1 MRMAALVLA
10 ACLAGG
16 AAQAQAAPYVADY
29 TAKLPGDGGW
39 DYVTFDAARNLVFVG
54 RPGGVLAVNA
64 AGGALAGRIG
74 SERGN
79 HGAEPADNIDRV
91 FTSESDASGIG
102 VYALSTL
109 ARLDTIRL
117 AHEPD
122 ALLYDAPR
130 KLLVVMSRRGH
141 SLIVIDAAQS
151 HVRHT
156 IDMGSAVEAAAID
169 DQGTL
174 FVDLPE
180 RGEVAR
186 VDLSGTV
193 TARWPVVPCEQPS
206 SLALDHATHRLFV
219 GCRNKLMALVDAG
232 SGRVLDTA
240 PIGGGTDSMA
250 FDATRR
256 VALSANG
263 EGYVSVVPELGD
275 RLGPPRTLPTA
286 RTARTLALDP
296 VTGRLFLVAADVAS
310 IDPLL
315 PGQERPVVHYVP
327 GSFRMLAFR
336 PAG

>member
-1 MRMAALVLA
+1 MVLA
-10 ACLAGG
+10 ACLATG
-16 AAQAQAAPYVADY
+16 AAWAQTALYVADY

-39 DYVTFDAARNLVFVG
+39 DYVSFDAARNLVFVG
-54 RPGGVLAVNA
+54 RPGGVLAVDA
-64 AGGALAGRIG
+64 ADGALAGRIG
-74 SERGN
+74 SEQGN
-79 HGAEPADNIDRV
+79 HGAAPADNIDRV
-91 FTSESDASGIG
+91 FTSESNATSIG

-109 ARLDTIRL
+109 ARLDTVKL
-117 AHEPD
+117 ASEPD

-130 KLLVVMSRRGH
+130 RLLVVMSRRGH
-141 SLIVIDAAQS
+141 SLIVIDAARPR
-151 HVRHT
+151 VLRT

-193 TARWPVVPCEQPS
+193 TARWPVTPCEQPS

-250 FDATRR
+250 FDAARR
-256 VALSANG
+256 LALSASG

-275 RLGPPRTLPTA
+275 RLGPPQTLPTA
-286 RTARTLALDP
+286 KTARTLAQDP
-296 VTGRLFLVAADVAS
+296 ASGRLFLVAADIAS
-310 IDPLL
+310 VDPLL